1 MRGPLIVGLG
11 EAERRASVEH
21 LAFSLM
27 RQPDTDPALCVEAL
41 GRHLTRPLWTR
52 ELLEGRLECLRRAG
66 HPLASSAESDLIE
79 FLAADSGELLPEP
92 PPRPRREPPPRASAA
107 KAPTEP

>member
-11 EAERRASVEH
+11 EAERRASVER

-27 RQPDTDPALCVEAL
+27 QRPSTDPALCVEAL
-41 GRHLTRPLWTR
+41 GRHLAHPLWTR
-52 ELLEGRLECLRRAG
+52 EHLEERFACLRRAE
-66 HPLASSAESDLIE
+66 HPLAADAESDLVE

-92 PPRPRREPPPRASAA
+92 PPRPRLR
-107 KAPTEP
+107 